1 MKDFIPINQL
11 ALYFFITFFLMSCS
25 SDKNSMEIIW
35 SDELDYFTDSEAY
48 YFVDVGT
55 KSAYLGGVL
64 EIYRLIDNAYIDR
77 FTVTDFDL
85 LSREDGYPICRIWGI
100 SGKSNEVNYL
110 LARNCLSLTD

>member
-64 EIYRLIDNAYIDR
+64 EIYRLIDNSYID
-77 FTVTDFDL
+77 
-85 LSREDGYPICRIWGI
+85 
-100 SGKSNEVNYL
+100 
-110 LARNCLSLTD
+110 LSLIHI